1 MRRAIVIGGS
11 LGGLFAG
18 NTLMRSGWDVTIV
31 ERSGEREGAEEKD
44 YRR

>member
-18 NTLMRSGWDVTIV
+18 NTLVTRSRYNVARGWVG
-31 ERSGEREGAEEKD
+31 S
-44 YRR
+44 